1 MSQIARGSIIAPEG
15 VQGSNERAD
24 GSLGQGKRLSGP
36 KSKQKGPGQE
46 IKAPNRQGGPPGAWR
61 TSDAPVLPERQQR
74 SKQGRGP
81 FSTALEGKV
90 KSNQGPLMRRRASG
104 AL

>member
-1 MSQIARGSIIAPEG
+1 MLAPEG
-15 VQGSNERAD
+15 VQAVIAHAD
-24 GSLGQGKRLSGP
+24 GSLGQGKRL

-61 TSDAPVLPERQQR
+61 TSDAPVLPDPRQR
-74 SKQGRGP
+74 SIQGRAP

-90 KSNQGPLMRRRASG
+90 KSNQGPHMRRRASG
-104 AL
+104 AV